1 MTLTREN
8 KLASI
13 PRAGVVRS
21 GLKLGIAAVIVILLA
36 PFAANLSH
44 VFGALPNLFGS
55 ERHERVQPP
64 VLKSLQDLSDY
75 HAATANLQAVV
86 EVSHDAS
93 YVPSFIQ
100 GDDTKFLAVGSVDAS
115 VDFSQLASTAIQTST
130 DGKSV
135 TVTLPAPT
143 YAAPHLDLD
152 NSQILS
158 RERGL
163 LNRVGGMFTSDPTS
177 DQSLYQL
184 GDQALS
190 DAAAKTGLID
200 RAKTNTTGML
210 TGMLRGL
217 GYQNVTVKFVEPA
230 AP

>member
-1 MTLTREN
+1 M
-8 KLASI
+8 
-13 PRAGVVRS
+13 
-21 GLKLGIAAVIVILLA
+21 
-36 PFAANLSH
+36 
-44 VFGALPNLFGS
+44 
-55 ERHERVQPP
+55 
-64 VLKSLQDLSDY
+64 LKSLQDLSDY
-75 HAATANLQAVV
+75 RATTANFRPWSRCHTTPATCRR
-86 EVSHDAS
+86 SSKATTRS
-93 YVPSFIQ
+93 S
-100 GDDTKFLAVGSVDAS
+100 AVGSVDAS

-143 YAAPHLDLD
+143 YAGPHLDLD

-163 LNRVGGMFTSDPTS
+163 LNRVGGMFTSDPTD

-190 DAAAKTGLID
+190 DATAKTGLID
-200 RAKTNTTGML
+200 RTKTNTTGML
-210 TGMLRGL
+210 TGMLHGL

>member
-1 MTLTREN
+1 M
-8 KLASI
+8 ASV

-21 GLKLGIAAVIVILLA
+21 GFKLGIAAVIVILLA

-44 VFGALPNLFGS
+44 LFGALPNLFGS

-64 VLKSLQDLSDY
+64 VLKSLQDLAEY
-75 HAATANLQAVV
+75 HAATANLQSVV

-115 VDFSQLASTAIQTST
+115 VNFSQLGSTAIQTSP

-143 YAAPHLDLD
+143 YSEPHLDLD
-152 NSQILS
+152 NSQVLS

-163 LNRVGGMFTSDPTS
+163 LDRVGGVFTSDPTN
-177 DQSLYQL
+177 DQGLYQL
-184 GDQALS
+184 GDQALR
-190 DAAAKTGLID
+190 DAAPKTGLLD
-200 RAKTNTTGML
+200 RAKTNTTDML
-210 TGMLRGL
+210 TSMLRGL
-217 GYQNVTVKFVEPA
+217 GFQNVTVKYIEPA